1 MALDLELDYETKKI
15 KNNFIKGKQL
25 IMQRVVLA
33 LQCWTGDWFLDG
45 EYGIPYDLRIDN
57 KGLLLA
63 DAQNIILGVEGV
75 SSVKDLDL
83 KVTYGDMKNKSQRVF
98 HITGTVETIDNEI
111 GILNDLIPV
120 VGE

>member
-1 MALDLELDYETKKI
+1 MALDLELDYENKKI

-33 LQCWTGDWFLDG
+33 LQCWVGDWFLDG

-63 DAQNIILGVEGV
+63 DAQSIILGVEGV

-83 KVTYGDMKNKSQRVF
+83 KVTYGDMRHKSQRIF
-98 HITGTVETIDNEI
+98 NITGTVETIDNEI

>member
-33 LQCWTGDWFLDG
+33 LQCWVGDWFLDG
-45 EYGIPYDLRIDN
+45 EYGIPYDLRVDN

-63 DAQNIILGVEGV
+63 DAQSIILGVEGV

-83 KVTYGDMKNKSQRVF
+83 KVTYGDMQHKSQRIF

>member
-63 DAQNIILGVEGV
+63 DAQSIILGVEGV

-83 KVTYGDMKNKSQRVF
+83 KVTYGDMQHKSQRIF

>member
-33 LQCWTGDWFLDG
+33 LQCWVGDWFLDG

-63 DAQNIILGVEGV
+63 DAQSIILGVEGV

-83 KVTYGDMKNKSQRVF
+83 KVTYGDMQHKSQRIF

-111 GILNDLIPV
+111 GVLNDLIPV

>member
-1 MALDLELDYETKKI
+1 MALDLELDYENKKI

-45 EYGIPYDLRIDN
+45 EYGIPYDLRLDN

-63 DAQNIILGVEGV
+63 DIQNIILGVDGV
-75 SSVKDLDL
+75 SSVKDLNL
-83 KVTYGDMKNKSQRVF
+83 KVTYDDMKHKAQRVF
-98 HITGTVETIDNEI
+98 HITGTVETVDNEI

-120 VGE
+120 IGE

>member
-57 KGLLLA
+57 KGSLLA

-83 KVTYGDMKNKSQRVF
+83 KVTYGDMKNKSQRIF

>member
-1 MALDLELDYETKKI
+1 MALDLELDYENKKI

-33 LQCWTGDWFLDG
+33 LQCWVGDWFLDG

-63 DAQNIILGVEGV
+63 DAQSIILGVEGV

-83 KVTYGDMKNKSQRVF
+83 KVTSGDMRHKSQRIF

>member
-33 LQCWTGDWFLDG
+33 LQCWVGDWFLDG

-63 DAQNIILGVEGV
+63 DAQSIILGVEGV

-83 KVTYGDMKNKSQRVF
+83 KVTYGDMQHKSQRIF

>member
-1 MALDLELDYETKKI
+1 MALDLELDYENKKI

-33 LQCWTGDWFLDG
+33 LQCWVGDWFLDG

-63 DAQNIILGVEGV
+63 DTQSIILGVEGV

-83 KVTYGDMKNKSQRVF
+83 KVTYGDMRHKSQRIF

>member
-33 LQCWTGDWFLDG
+33 LQCWVGDWFLDG

-63 DAQNIILGVEGV
+63 DAQSIILGVEGV

-83 KVTYGDMKNKSQRVF
+83 KVTYGDMLHKSQRIF

>member
-1 MALDLELDYETKKI
+1 MAFDLELDYENKKI

-33 LQCWTGDWFLDG
+33 LQCWVGDWFLDG

-63 DAQNIILGVEGV
+63 DAQSIILGVEGV

-83 KVTYGDMKNKSQRVF
+83 KVTYGDMQHKSQRIF

>member
-83 KVTYGDMKNKSQRVF
+83 KVTYGDMKNKSQRIF

>member
-1 MALDLELDYETKKI
+1 MALDLELDYKTKKI

-33 LQCWTGDWFLDG
+33 LQCWVGDWFLDG

-63 DAQNIILGVEGV
+63 DTQSIILGVEGV

-83 KVTYGDMKNKSQRVF
+83 KVTYGDTQHKSQRIF